1 MTVLENLTPRRTKRS
16 SQRTCFN
23 GHQGLE
29 LCWGLSSASVPGISR
44 EGENIIIYPRV
55 EKRGGQVY
63 RSEWEVYVG
72 GGGGGGGKGV
82 CSI

>member
-1 MTVLENLTPRRTKRS
+1 ML
-16 SQRTCFN
+16 QRT
-23 GHQGLE
+23 QGLE
-29 LCWGLSSASVPGISR
+29 LCWGLSSASVPEISR

-72 GGGGGGGKGV
+72 GGGGGGGRLMRESEDWVGLGWV
-82 CSI
+82 G